1 MWIAPPSIRLS
12 FALELGCSEKDLQ
25 PDFDT
30 WVSIAAVS
38 STLNGKH
45 TRAQSWKLA
54 CRKGLWL
61 QRLYGAA
68 ISENSL
74 PLSFVAQWIA
84 SLLASRAKTSAW
96 RDGVRASMENAAA
109 CSLTSSTLPTLAVR
123 GSCFWRTSQASLLP
137 PPPLWTKPKG
147 LLMSARPP
155 ESWENWPT
163 AGGMRNGSLF
173 QRPKWVPATGESGG
187 SALRG
192 GKWTTPDVCSGARD
206 MSKIDPELQK
216 RADTKRT
223 TGLPTEVAMWLT
235 PNVPNG
241 GRSVSAELVASKCM
255 TKDGQK
261 RTIDLG
267 AQVTHWATP
276 QARDHKSA
284 NSEEHCTVTGG
295 GRKHMDQ
302 LSNFVAHSSLPA
314 LKTRPGPTSCASTP
328 PTPRRLNPIFGE
340 WLMGWPSQWTKAEP
354 SASSALATALW
365 RSRLQQH
372 LSCLLGELE

>member
-84 SLLASRAKTSAW
+84 LLRDSRAKTSALP
-96 RDGVRASMENAAA
+96 GGALGLTESAAA
-109 CSLTSSTLPTLAVR
+109 CSSTSLTLPTIAVR
-123 GSCFWRTSQASLLP
+123 STSFWRTSAASLLP

-173 QRPKWVPATGESGG
+173 QRPRWVPATGGLGG
-187 SALRG
+187 SALPG
-192 GKWTTPDVCSGARD
+192 DNWTTPDVCSGARD

-216 RADTKRT
+216 RANTKRT
-223 TGLPTEVAMWLT
+223 TGLPTEVM
-235 PNVPNG
+235 N
-241 GRSVSAELVASKCM
+241 
-255 TKDGQK
+255 
-261 RTIDLG
+261 
-267 AQVTHWATP
+267 WATP
-276 QARDHKSA
+276 DCNTSTYSNVKMGPNIREQASQWPTPAARDHKS
-284 NSEEHCTVTGG
+284 ELGG
-295 GRKHMDQ
+295 VRTMDHFNRPNGPS
-302 LSNFVAHSSLPA
+302 LGAFVAYSPQAQATRNGQESSPQNPGLPQ
-314 LKTRPGPTSCASTP
+314 PSTK
-328 PTPRRLNPIFGE
+328 RLNPYFAE
-340 WLMGWPSQWTKAEP
+340 RLMGWPTGWTSATEP
-354 SASSALATALW
+354 SASSASETESFRLKQQSLLA
-365 RSRLQQH
+365 S
-372 LSCLLGELE
+372 LLPELKDFLNDDNK